1 MRIKSTLL
9 SMLAGLAVV
18 GCSSG
23 DDGDLNGGASGN
35 GSTSYLAVNLV
46 SSDATRAQQGYEDGD
61 ENENKVASVRFYF
74 FNGAGGAANVKLT
87 TTGSYVNYYDWTPA
101 SGDQSDDTNTGD
113 DVESNLAATIV
124 INTQSGDKVPQ
135 MMAAVINPTGL
146 DDASKSLS
154 QLRELN
160 ADYAVSGLTEKGKFV
175 MFNSVYGANNA
186 EVCAVPITSDN
197 LQKKADLAKEHP
209 VTIYVERNVAKVKT
223 TIGVDFTNGKL
234 PLKDQEGKSILVDGQ
249 QVYLQIDSWS
259 LTADTDKGR
268 LVKKINPAW
277 QGTWWNG
284 THRSFWAINDMSAVN
299 RYHNYGGSSLS
310 LPLYTNEN
318 AQTADINGTDGQ
330 AQNHTKVMINGTLCK
345 EDGTA
350 FTIVRHLGSYF
361 ADTPS
366 DTETANFLNLKKSIL
381 SQLRASGRHYY
392 YATTVEGKPARVEL
406 GEEDLVILPVGQ
418 VTTEDSKNNCYV
430 YAQLTEAAK
439 AKTWYTSLDEDATAL
454 ENTSQ
459 MDAALAN
466 KDIVDRALAWK
477 SGMTYYYYEIKH
489 LKNNS
494 NQDMIGVVRNHVYDT
509 KVTKIAGL
517 GTPVYNPGLVI
528 YPEKPEPNNHF
539 IAAEIKILSWRLV
552 SNEYELDW

>member
-1 MRIKSTLL
+1 
-9 SMLAGLAVV
+9 MLAGLAVV

-23 DDGDLNGGASGN
+23 DDGDLNGGTSGN

-46 SSDATRAQQGYEDGD
+46 SSDVTRAQQGYEDGD
-61 ENENKVASVRFYF
+61 ENENKVTNVRFYF

-87 TTGSYVNYYDWTPA
+87 TTGSYVNYYDWTPG
-101 SGDQSDDTNTGD
+101 STDQSDDTNTGD

-146 DDASKSLS
+146 DAASKSLS
-154 QLRELN
+154 QLQELN
-160 ADYAVSGLTEKGKFV
+160 ADYAATGLTDKGKFV
-175 MFNSVYGANNA
+175 MFNSVYGANGA

-197 LQKKADLAKEHP
+197 LQKNAADAKEHP

-223 TIGVDFTNGKL
+223 TIGVNFTEGKL
-234 PLKDQEGKSILVDGQ
+234 ALKDTDGNFITVDGQ
-249 QVYLQIDSWS
+249 QVYLQIDGWN

-277 QGTWWNG
+277 PGTWWNG
-284 THRSFWAINDMSAVN
+284 THRSFWAINDMSAIN
-299 RYHNYGGSSLS
+299 RYHEYGGSPLTS
-310 LPLYTNEN
+310 PLYTNEN
-318 AQTADINGTDGQ
+318 AQTVDINGTDGR
-330 AQNHTKVMINGTLCK
+330 AQYHTKVMINGTLCK
-345 EDGTA
+345 ADGSP

-366 DTETANFLNLKKSIL
+366 TTETDNFKELKKSIL

-392 YATTVEGKPARVEL
+392 FDTTVEGRPGRLEL
-406 GEEDLVILPVGQ
+406 GVEDLKIVPVPQ
-418 VTTEDSKNNCYV
+418 TPDEDSKNCYV
-430 YAQLTEAAK
+430 YAQLTDAAK
-439 AKTWYTSLDEDATAL
+439 AKTWYTSMDEDATAL

-466 KDIVDRALAWK
+466 QEIVDPALAWN

-517 GTPVYNPGLVI
+517 GTPVYDPGLVI
-528 YPEKPEPNNHF
+528 YPEKPSPNDHY

-552 SNEYELDW
+552 SNDYELDW

>member
-1 MRIKSTLL
+1 
-9 SMLAGLAVV
+9 MLAGLAVV
-18 GCSSG
+18 GCTSG
-23 DDGDLNGGASGN
+23 DDGDLNGGTSGN

-46 SSDATRAQQGYEDGD
+46 SSDVTRAQQGYEDGD
-61 ENENKVASVRFYF
+61 ENENKVTSVRFYF

-87 TTGSYVNYYDWTPA
+87 AAGSYVNYYDWTPGGA
-101 SGDQSDDTNTGD
+101 DQTDDTNNSD

-154 QLRELN
+154 QLRELS
-160 ADYAVSGLTEKGKFV
+160 ADCAVKELTDKGKFV

-197 LQKKADLAKEHP
+197 LQKKADLAKQHP

-223 TIGVDFTNGKL
+223 TIGVTFTNGKL
-234 PLKDQEGKSILVDGQ
+234 ALKDQDDKPILVDGQ
-249 QVYLQIDSWS
+249 QVYLKIDDWN

-277 QGTWWNG
+277 EGTWWNG

-299 RYHNYGGSSLS
+299 RYHKYVGNPLTS
-310 LPLYTNEN
+310 PLYTNEN
-318 AQTADINGTDGQ
+318 AQTADINGTEGKTKSS
-330 AQNHTKVMINGTLCK
+330 TKVMINGTLCK
-345 EDGTA
+345 EDGSA

-366 DTETANFLNLKKSIL
+366 TTETDNFKALKKSIL
-381 SQLRASGRHYY
+381 SQLRASGRNYY
-392 YATTVEGKPARVEL
+392 YAATVEGKPGRLEL
-406 GEEDLVILPVGQ
+406 GVEDLKIIPVAQTPSENG
-418 VTTEDSKNNCYV
+418 KNCYV
-430 YAQLTEAAK
+430 YAQLTDAAK
-439 AKTWYTSLDEDATAL
+439 AKTWYKSMDKDAEAL
-454 ENTSQ
+454 NNTSE

-466 KDIVDRALAWK
+466 KDIVDPALAWN

-489 LKNNS
+489 LKNNN

-509 KVTKIAGL
+509 RVTKIAGL
-517 GTPVYNPGLVI
+517 GTPVYDPGLVI

-552 SNEYELDW
+552 SNDYELDW